1 MSIKAKTIEL
11 YSQILKYQMLLSH
24 QYSRS
29 GLFRFLRDCVI
40 ADDWKV
46 MRADLIKTEESI
58 KNDLNTFGSNTL
70 KVIDDKVS
78 ELQNQANRSWDL
90 LIKIKAGVEVRTP
103 FDRPT
108 PMLIIPSR
116 MPIKPSC

>member
-1 MSIKAKTIEL
+1 M
-11 YSQILKYQMLLSH
+11 
-24 QYSRS
+24 
-29 GLFRFLRDCVI
+29 I

-78 ELQNQANRSWDL
+78 ELQNQANRSWAL
-90 LIKIKAGVEVRTP
+90 LMETKAGVEVRTP
-103 FDRPT
+103 FNKVIL
-108 PMLIIPSR
+108 MLTVPSR
-116 MPIKPSC
+116 ISIKPSC